1 MKKLLLFWMCLLSV
15 VTASALDGTK
25 PSGSG
30 TESSPFII
38 TTADEYLYVTDYIK
52 VERQFDCYVKL
63 GNDIDLNSIASN
75 GSTPHLASVKS
86 FDGQG
91 YSIWGFQ
98 GTHMGFIGQLS
109 EGGTV
114 SNLSLKGCELKFP
127 DNGTVGY
134 GVLISDA
141 SKGGTV
147 TGCTVQGSY
156 VEVTN
161 GYLGGIVGLG
171 PQNDTYSLVI
181 HDCVNNNR
189 LYGVDAVGG
198 ILGRGTA
205 NIYRCANL
213 TDIHGTGKGVGGIV
227 GSGTNC
233 TISNC
238 AQISGI
244 KGSSRVGGII
254 GESFGTLII
263 RNCMMA
269 RGYLT
274 QGDNGVESTAC
285 GLLFGWSRPVG
296 ADRFVNITDCAI
308 NGSRVGLANNF
319 TVPRDNDYYGM
330 LINDSGSEVTLGE
343 VASYTDEDLQSG
355 KAAFELQG
363 SQHGTQWG
371 MTIGTDEY
379 PLPMTQNQVY
389 QDRVKNCL
397 GEISVLGYTNDSSAP
412 RELGHEYHNGI
423 CELCTASNPVSAE
436 GGVYLIYNAGHLL
449 SFARDFSEGKL
460 TSHDLRLMAD
470 IDLSTWCHPA
480 QPLAGLE
487 ERSWQPIG
495 YVSKDVNEK
504 CYNSYFGTFDG
515 NNHSISGLYISS
527 PTVNNIGAYGLVAYA
542 DCSTFKDLTISGD
555 ISGVQG
561 NVGMLVGMAQNTNF
575 ENISTQGDIEIAYDK
590 NNRGNIGGVVGQL
603 EDGDSQAGFKKHNI
617 IKNCHNYTNIQTD
630 GYNYV
635 GGIVGVASYSYD
647 QYFHLTYPVTI
658 EQCTNHGNLT
668 SRSHLG
674 GIAGRIRNYHASL
687 VNLANYGTVRTNEL
701 SCGGI
706 IGEIPSDVSDFTF
719 RNLLN
724 CGDILDASAFPQSYP
739 ICPLSTALKD
749 PVGLY
754 YDSSKTYCTPT
765 FIPSKTY
772 LGTPV
777 TPAQLASG
785 EVTYLLNDKKS
796 DASVVWRQRV
806 DTDPVQPMPRLS
818 GSIVYEVMYKNCQGQ
833 AIADHVFYSN
843 DRRTDRVFHGDGHVY
858 AETTGHCKYC
868 SDDCAPELDAED
880 YYLLSC
886 LEDLLWFRA
895 QVKNGNVAY
904 KARLTADIDLSSVC
918 GQTLGKS
925 WTPIESMS
933 TAAYSGTF
941 DGQGH
946 KISGLYI
953 YGLSNDLN
961 GLFGDVS
968 GKICNLSVEGNI
980 TANDYCGLIA
990 AKITVA
996 GARIENCKAYGQ
1008 INGGSCIGGIVGG
1021 GTGHIVNCENLAH
1034 VIGYE
1039 KVGGI
1044 VGGFVSNT
1052 SGEIQ
1057 RCVNKGH
1064 IEGTRGGGYSAY
1076 VGGLA
1081 GHISAQ
1087 RQAFLVNS
1095 ASVGNVN
1102 ASLGV
1107 GGLVGGVEGKTL
1119 VISGSWFCGELK
1131 EATQDDET
1139 VGLLVGDVPSTTT
1152 VNCSNSFYKN
1162 AYGNYSSE
1170 YGIYM
1175 FEQDFKY
1182 GTVAARLGAPW
1193 GQNVDYDETQRDL
1206 YPVLD
1211 GMPIFGTSPY
1221 YYDATNISIGL
1232 IPYLVKKAREEGKYT
1247 KQDIDIFVDR
1257 LSKKQ

>member
-98 GTHMGFIGQLS
+98 GTHMGFIGQLA

-134 GVLISDA
+134 GALISDA

-147 TGCTVQGSY
+147 KGCTVEGLY
-156 VEVTN
+156 VKVTN

-181 HDCVNNNR
+181 HDCVNKTN

-213 TDIHGTGKGVGGIV
+213 IDIHGTGKGVGGIV

-238 AQISGI
+238 AQKSGI
-244 KGSSRVGGII
+244 QGSSRVGGII

-263 RNCMMA
+263 SNCMMVG
-269 RGYLT
+269 GYLT
-274 QGDNGVESTAC
+274 QEDNGVESTAC

-296 ADRFVNITDCAI
+296 ADRFVSITDCAI
-308 NGSRVGLANNF
+308 NGSRVRLANNF

-343 VASYTDEDLQSG
+343 VANYTDEDLQSG

-397 GEISVLGYTNDSSAP
+397 GEISVLGYTNVSSAP

-495 YVSKDVNEK
+495 YVPSDKSYNETH
-504 CYNSYFGTFDG
+504 SYTGTFDG
-515 NNHSISGLYISS
+515 NGHSISGLYIGS
-527 PTVNNIGAYGLVAYA
+527 PTGKMKHYGLVASA
-542 DCSTFKDLTISGD
+542 GGASFKDLTISGD
-555 ISGVQG
+555 ISELHEIA
-561 NVGMLVGMAQNTNF
+561 NLELGMLVGRATNVDFQNITTEGYIDFTEEGVRYGNVGGLVGF
-575 ENISTQGDIEIAYDK
+575 IMSEIPSNHLAY
-590 NNRGNIGGVVGQL
+590 
-603 EDGDSQAGFKKHNI
+603 
-617 IKNCHNYTNIQTD
+617 IKNCHNYVHISDAYLRTI
-630 GYNYV
+630 
-635 GGIVGVASYSYD
+635 GGIVARAESTG
-647 QYFHLTYPVTI
+647 I
-658 EQCTNHGNLT
+658 ENCSNHGNLT
-668 SRSHLG
+668 GQYHIG
-674 GIAGRIRNYHASL
+674 GIVCELYVASSFESTSL
-687 VNLANYGTVRTNEL
+687 VNLVNYGTIRAQEL
-701 SCGGI
+701 SSSGI
-706 IGEIPSDVSDFTF
+706 VGSIAARDGTVVL

-724 CGDILDASAFPQSYP
+724 CGDILDASAKPQSCP
-739 ICPLSTALKD
+739 ICPSSTALKD

-754 YDSSKTYCTPT
+754 YDSSKTYCTPS
-765 FIPSKTY
+765 FIPSMSY

-796 DASVVWRQRV
+796 DASAVWRQRV
-806 DTDPVQPMPRLS
+806 DTDPVQALPRLS

-833 AIADHVFYSN
+833 AISDHVFYSN
-843 DRRTDRVFHGDGHVY
+843 DRRTDRVFNGDGHVY

-868 SDDCAPELDAED
+868 SDDCAPELDAEG

-895 QVKNGNVAY
+895 QVKNGNVSY
-904 KARLTADIDLSSVC
+904 KVRLTADIDLSSVC
-918 GQTLGKS
+918 SSALGKS

-933 TAAYSGTF
+933 TTAYSGTF

-953 YGLSNDLN
+953 YGLSNNLN

-996 GARIENCKAYGQ
+996 GARIENCKTYGQ

-1052 SGEIQ
+1052 NGEIQ
-1057 RCVNKGH
+1057 RCVNKGLV
-1064 IEGTRGGGYSAY
+1064 EGTRGGGYSAY
-1076 VGGLA
+1076 VGGVA

-1087 RQAFLVNS
+1087 RQAFLLNS

-1139 VGLLVGDVPSTTT
+1139 VGLLVGEVPAGVT
-1152 VNCSNSFYKN
+1152 VNCSNSY
-1162 AYGNYSSE
+1162 YQYRDNYTS
-1170 YGIYM
+1170 
-1175 FEQDFKY
+1175 KY
-1182 GTVAARLGAPW
+1182 GVAKAEQQFRYDGVVAAALGAPW
-1193 GQNVDYDETQRDL
+1193 GQNVDYDQSQRER

-1211 GMPIFGTSPY
+1211 GMPVFFTNQYKSN
-1221 YYDATNISIGL
+1221 ATNVSVGL

>member
-25 PSGSG
+25 PAGSG

-38 TTADEYLYVTDYIK
+38 TTAKEYLYVTDYIN
-52 VERQFDCYVKL
+52 VDRHYDCYVKL

-134 GVLISDA
+134 GALISDA

-147 TGCTVQGSY
+147 KGCSVEGQY
-156 VEVTN
+156 VKVTN

-171 PQNDTYSLVI
+171 SQNDTYSLVI

-274 QGDNGVESTAC
+274 QEDNGVESTAC

-296 ADRFVNITDCAI
+296 ADRFVSITDCAI

-319 TVPRDNDYYGM
+319 TAPRDNDYYGM

-343 VASYTDEDLQSG
+343 VANYTDEDLQSG

-397 GEISVLGYTNDSSAP
+397 GEISVLGYTNVSSAP

-449 SFARDFSEGKL
+449 SFARDFSEDKL

-495 YVSKDVNEK
+495 YVPGDKSYNETH
-504 CYNSYFGTFDG
+504 SYTGTFDG
-515 NNHSISGLYISS
+515 NGHSISGLYIGS
-527 PTVNNIGAYGLVAYA
+527 PTGKMTHYGLVAEA
-542 DCSTFKDLTISGD
+542 SGVFKDLTIYGD
-555 ISGVQG
+555 ISGVISDDLVG
-561 NVGMLVGMAQNTNF
+561 SGFVGMLAGQSVGADFQNIT
-575 ENISTQGDIEIAYDK
+575 TQGYIEAPKLNRVHAY
-590 NNRGNIGGVVGQL
+590 IGGLIGQAIRHSEKPL
-603 EDGDSQAGFKKHNI
+603 
-617 IKNCHNYTNIQTD
+617 IKNCHNYVHISTE
-630 GYNYV
+630 GYHYV
-635 GGIVGVASYSYD
+635 GGIAGEIQD
-647 QYFHLTYPVTI
+647 VTI
-658 EQCTNHGNLT
+658 EQCSNHGHLT
-668 SRSHLG
+668 SRYSLG
-674 GIAGRIRNYHASL
+674 GIVGNMKTAATL
-687 VNLANYGTVRTNEL
+687 VNLVNYGTILALENPG
-701 SCGGI
+701 GGI
-706 IGEIPSDVSDFTF
+706 LGQIPYSDDIVRCNS
-719 RNLLN
+719 LLN
-724 CGDILDASAFPQSYP
+724 CGDVLDASAFPQSYP
-739 ICPLSTALKD
+739 ICPSSTALKD

-754 YDSSKTYCTPT
+754 YDSSKTYCTPS
-765 FIPSKTY
+765 FIPSKSY

-806 DTDPVQPMPRLS
+806 DTDPVQALPRLS

-833 AIADHVFYSN
+833 AISDHVFYSN

-868 SDDCAPELDAED
+868 ADDCAPELDAEG

-918 GQTLGKS
+918 SSALGKS

-953 YGLSNDLN
+953 YGLSNNLN

-1008 INGGSCIGGIVGG
+1008 INGGSYIGGIVGG

-1052 SGEIQ
+1052 NGEIQ

-1076 VGGLA
+1076 VGGVA

-1119 VISGSWFCGELK
+1119 VISGSWFCGELE
-1131 EATQDDET
+1131 EATPDDET

-1193 GQNVDYDETQRDL
+1193 GQNVDYDMSQRDR

-1211 GMPIFGTSPY
+1211 GMPVFGKAPY
-1221 YYDATNISIGL
+1221 FYDATNVSVGL
-1232 IPYLVKKAREEGKYT
+1232 IPYLVKKAQEEGKYT

>member
-1 MKKLLLFWMCLLSV
+1 MKKLLLLWMCLLSV
-15 VTASALDGTK
+15 VTASALDGKK

-38 TTADEYLYVTDYIK
+38 NTAEEYLYLADYINIDRHY
-52 VERQFDCYVKL
+52 ECYVKL
-63 GNDIDLNSIASN
+63 GNDIYLNSIASN
-75 GSTPHLASVKS
+75 GSTPYLASVKS

-114 SNLSLKGCELKFP
+114 SNLNLKSFNLKFP

-134 GVLISDA
+134 GALISDA

-147 TGCTVQGSY
+147 KGCTVEGFS
-156 VEVTN
+156 VKVTK

-171 PQNDTYSLVI
+171 PQSDKYKLVI
-181 HDCVNNNR
+181 HDCVNKTN

-198 ILGRGTA
+198 ILGRGMAT
-205 NIYRCANL
+205 IYRCTNNAIE
-213 TDIHGTGKGVGGIV
+213 TEGTGKGIGGIV

-238 AQISGI
+238 ASATHLEGL
-244 KGSSRVGGII
+244 SRVGGII
-254 GESFGTLII
+254 GESFGALILD
-263 RNCMMA
+263 NC
-269 RGYLT
+269 LT
-274 QGDNGVESTAC
+274 QRSLMQTDNVNEPTAC
-285 GLLFGWSRPVG
+285 GLLFGWCRIYETNQLI
-296 ADRFVNITDCAI
+296 AITDNAI
-308 NGSRVGLANNF
+308 GGTHAVLQNNF
-319 TVPRDNDYYGM
+319 TAPRDNDYFG
-330 LINDSGSEVTLGE
+330 LIIKDNGTVELGD
-343 VASYTDEDLQSG
+343 VVCYTDEDLQSG

-371 MTIGTDEY
+371 MVLGTDEY
-379 PLPMTQNQVY
+379 PLPSTKNQVY
-389 QDRVKNCL
+389 QDRVKNCM
-397 GEISVLGYTNDSSAP
+397 GEISVLGYTNVSSAP

-527 PTVNNIGAYGLVAYA
+527 LTVNNIGAYGLVAYA

-575 ENISTQGDIEIAYDK
+575 ENISTQGDIEIAYDQ
-590 NNRGNIGGVVGQL
+590 NYRGNIGGVVGQL
-603 EDGDSQAGFKKHNI
+603 EDGDSPAGFKKHNI

-647 QYFHLTYPVTI
+647 QYFSSYHPVTI

-668 SRSHLG
+668 SRYHLG
-674 GIAGRIRNYHASL
+674 GIVGRIRNYHASL

-706 IGEIPSDVSDFTF
+706 IGEFSSDVSNFTF

-724 CGDILDASAFPQSYP
+724 CGDVLDASASPQSYP
-739 ICPLSTALKD
+739 ICPSSTALKD

-777 TPAQLASG
+777 SAAQLASG

-806 DTDPVQPMPRLS
+806 DTDPVQAMPRLS

-868 SDDCAPELDAED
+868 SDDCAPERDAED

-904 KARLTADIDLSSVC
+904 KARLTADIDLGSIC
-918 GQTLGKS
+918 GKTLGKS

-953 YGLSNDLN
+953 YGLSNNLN

-968 GKICNLSVEGNI
+968 GKICNLSVEGDI

-990 AKITVA
+990 AKTTIA
-996 GARIENCKAYGQ
+996 GARIENCMAYGQ
-1008 INGGSCIGGIVGG
+1008 INGGSYIGGIVGE

-1076 VGGLA
+1076 VGGVA

-1107 GGLVGGVEGKTL
+1107 GGLVGGVSGKTL
-1119 VISGSWFCGELK
+1119 VLSGSWFCGELK

-1139 VGLLVGDVPSTTT
+1139 VGLLVGEVPAGVT
-1152 VNCSNSFYKN
+1152 VNCSNSY
-1162 AYGNYSSE
+1162 YLYSDNYTS
-1170 YGIYM
+1170 
-1175 FEQDFKY
+1175 KY
-1182 GTVAARLGAPW
+1182 GVAKVEQQFTFDGVVAASLGAPW
-1193 GQNVDYDETQRDL
+1193 GQNVDYDNTQRDF

-1211 GMPIFGTSPY
+1211 GMPVFFTSKNQSI
-1221 YYDATNISIGL
+1221 ATNVSVGL
-1232 IPYLVKKAREEGKYT
+1232 IPYLVNKAQEEGKYT
-1247 KQDIDIFVDR
+1247 KQDIDLFVDR
-1257 LSKKQ
+1257 LIKKQ

>member
-1 MKKLLLFWMCLLSV
+1 MKKLLLLWMCLLSV
-15 VTASALDGTK
+15 VTASALDGKK

-38 TTADEYLYVTDYIK
+38 NTAEEYLYLADYINIDRHY
-52 VERQFDCYVKL
+52 ECYVKL
-63 GNDIDLNSIASN
+63 GNDIYLNSIASN
-75 GSTPHLASVKS
+75 GSTPYLASVKS

-91 YSIWGFQ
+91 YSIWSFQ

-114 SNLSLKGCELKFP
+114 SNLNLKSFNLKFP

-134 GVLISDA
+134 GALISDA

-147 TGCTVQGSY
+147 KGCTVDGFS
-156 VEVTN
+156 VKVTK

-171 PQNDTYSLVI
+171 PQSDKYKLVI
-181 HDCVNNNR
+181 HDCVNKTN

-198 ILGRGTA
+198 ILGRGIAT
-205 NIYRCANL
+205 IYRCTNNAIE
-213 TDIHGTGKGVGGIV
+213 TEGTGKGIGGIV

-238 AQISGI
+238 ASATYLEGL
-244 KGSSRVGGII
+244 SRVGGII
-254 GESFGTLII
+254 GESFGALILD
-263 RNCMMA
+263 NC
-269 RGYLT
+269 LT
-274 QGDNGVESTAC
+274 QRSLMQKDNVNEPTAC
-285 GLLFGWSRPVG
+285 GLLFGWCRIYETNQLI
-296 ADRFVNITDCAI
+296 AITDNAI
-308 NGSRVGLANNF
+308 GGTHAVLKNNF
-319 TVPRDNDYYGM
+319 TAPRDNDYFG
-330 LINDSGSEVTLGE
+330 LIIKDNGTVELGD
-343 VASYTDEDLQSG
+343 VVCYTDDDLQSG

-371 MTIGTDEY
+371 MVLGTDEY
-379 PLPMTQNQVY
+379 PLPSTKNQVY
-389 QDRVKNCL
+389 QDRVKNCM
-397 GEISVLGYTNDSSAP
+397 GEISVLGYTNVSSAP

-436 GGVYLIYNAGHLL
+436 DGVYLIYNAGHLL

-495 YVSKDVNEK
+495 YVPGDKSYNETH
-504 CYNSYFGTFDG
+504 SYTGTFDG
-515 NNHSISGLYISS
+515 NGHSISGLYIGS
-527 PTVNNIGAYGLVAYA
+527 PTGKMKHYGLVASA
-542 DCSTFKDLTISGD
+542 GGASFKDLTISGD
-555 ISGVQG
+555 ISGLHEIA
-561 NVGMLVGMAQNTNF
+561 NLELGMLVGRATNVDFQNITTEGYIDF
-575 ENISTQGDIEIAYDK
+575 TEEGLRY
-590 NNRGNIGGVVGQL
+590 GNIGGLVGFIMSEIPSNHL
-603 EDGDSQAGFKKHNI
+603 AY
-617 IKNCHNYTNIQTD
+617 IKNCHNYVHISDAYLRTI
-630 GYNYV
+630 
-635 GGIVGVASYSYD
+635 GGIVGRAES
-647 QYFHLTYPVTI
+647 TGI
-658 EQCTNHGNLT
+658 ENCSNHGNLT
-668 SRSHLG
+668 GQYHIG
-674 GIAGRIRNYHASL
+674 GIVCELYVASSFESTSL
-687 VNLANYGTVRTNEL
+687 VNLVNYGTIRAQEL
-701 SCGGI
+701 SSSGI
-706 IGEIPSDVSDFTF
+706 VGSIAARDGTVVL

-724 CGDILDASAFPQSYP
+724 CGDILDASASPKSYP

-765 FIPSKTY
+765 FIPSESY
-772 LGTPV
+772 VGTPV

-796 DASVVWRQRV
+796 DASAVWRQRV
-806 DTDPVQPMPRLS
+806 DTDPVQALPRLS

-833 AIADHVFYSN
+833 KITDHVFYSN
-843 DRRTDRVFHGDGHVY
+843 DRRTDRVFNGDGHVY
-858 AETTGHCKYC
+858 AEATGHCKYC
-868 SDDCAPELDAED
+868 SDGCVPQLDAEG
-880 YYLLSC
+880 YYLLSY

-895 QVKNGNVAY
+895 QVKNGKVAY
-904 KARLTADIDLSSVC
+904 KARLTADIDLGGIC
-918 GQTLGKS
+918 GKTLGKS

-933 TAAYSGTF
+933 MTAYSGTF

-996 GARIENCKAYGQ
+996 GARIEKCKAYGQ
-1008 INGGSCIGGIVGG
+1008 INGGSYIGGIVGG
-1021 GTGHIVNCENLAH
+1021 GTGHIINCENLAH

-1076 VGGLA
+1076 VGGVA

-1119 VISGSWFCGELK
+1119 VISGSWFCGELE
-1131 EATQDDET
+1131 EATKGDET
-1139 VGLLVGDVPSTTT
+1139 VGLMVGEVPAGAT
-1152 VNCSNSFYKN
+1152 VNCSNSY
-1162 AYGNYSSE
+1162 YQYSDNYTS
-1170 YGIYM
+1170 
-1175 FEQDFKY
+1175 KY
-1182 GTVAARLGAPW
+1182 GVAKVEQQFTFDGVVAAALGAPW
-1193 GQNVDYDETQRDL
+1193 GQNVDYDNTQRDF

-1211 GMPIFGTSPY
+1211 GMPVFFTDKYKSN
-1221 YYDATNISIGL
+1221 ATNVSVGL
-1232 IPYLVKKAREEGKYT
+1232 IPYLVNKAQEEGKYT
-1247 KQDIDIFVDR
+1247 KQNIDLFVDR
-1257 LSKKQ
+1257 LIKKQ

>member
-1 MKKLLLFWMCLLSV
+1 MCLLTV
-15 VTASALDGTK
+15 VTASALNGTK
-25 PSGSG
+25 PSGQG

-38 TTADEYLYVTDYIK
+38 TTAEEYLYLAEYINID
-52 VERQFDCYVKL
+52 RHYDCYVKL
-63 GNDIDLNSIASN
+63 GNRINLRSIASN
-75 GSTPHLASVKS
+75 GSTPHLESVKS

-91 YSIWGFQ
+91 HSIWGFQ
-98 GTHMGFIGQLS
+98 GTHMGFIGQLA

-114 SNLSLKGCELKFP
+114 SDLTLSPSSDFTFP

-147 TGCTVQGSY
+147 KGCTVEW
-156 VEVTN
+156 VPTVTVTN
-161 GYLGGIVGLG
+161 GYLGGIVGVG
-171 PQNDTYSLVI
+171 PQSDAYSLVI
-181 HDCVNNNR
+181 HDCVNKVP

-205 NIYRCANL
+205 NIYRCTNYI
-213 TDIHGTGKGVGGIV
+213 DIKGTGKGVGGIV

-238 AQISGI
+238 VHYGAIQ
-244 KGSSRVGGII
+244 GSSRVGGII

-263 RNCMMA
+263 RNCIMTG
-269 RGYLT
+269 GYMS
-274 QGDNGVESTAC
+274 QKDNGAESTAC
-285 GLLFGWSRPVG
+285 GLLFGWCRPVG
-296 ADRFVNITDCAI
+296 ADRFVSITGCAI
-308 NGSRVGLANNF
+308 NGTAHLDNKF

-330 LINDSGSEVTLGE
+330 VINDSGSEVTLGE
-343 VASYTDEDLQSG
+343 VTSYTEEDLQSG

-371 MTIGTDEY
+371 MLLGSDVY
-379 PLPMTQNQVY
+379 PLPMTKNQVY
-389 QDRVKNCL
+389 LDRVKNCL
-397 GEISVLGYTNDSSAP
+397 GEISVLGYTNVSSAP

-495 YVSKDVNEK
+495 YVPGDRSYNETH
-504 CYNSYFGTFDG
+504 SYTGTFDG
-515 NNHSISGLYISS
+515 NGHSISGLYIGS
-527 PTVNNIGAYGLVAYA
+527 PTGKMKHYGLVASA
-542 DCSTFKDLTISGD
+542 GGASFKDLTISGD
-555 ISGVQG
+555 ISGLHEIA
-561 NVGMLVGMAQNTNF
+561 NLELGMLVGRATNVDFQNITT
-575 ENISTQGDIEIAYDK
+575 EGYIEFTEEGLRY
-590 NNRGNIGGVVGQL
+590 GNIGGLVGFIMSEIPSNHL
-603 EDGDSQAGFKKHNI
+603 AY
-617 IKNCHNYTNIQTD
+617 IKNCHNYVHISDAYLRTI
-630 GYNYV
+630 
-635 GGIVGVASYSYD
+635 GGIVGRAES
-647 QYFHLTYPVTI
+647 TGI
-658 EQCTNHGNLT
+658 ENCSNHGNLT
-668 SRSHLG
+668 GQYHIG
-674 GIAGRIRNYHASL
+674 GIVCELYVAPSIESTSL
-687 VNLANYGTVRTNEL
+687 VNLVNYGTIRAQQL
-701 SCGGI
+701 SSSGI
-706 IGEIPSDVSDFTF
+706 VGSIAARDGTVVL

-724 CGDILDASAFPQSYP
+724 CGDVLDASVSPQSCP
-739 ICPLSTALKD
+739 ICPSSTALKD

-765 FIPSKTY
+765 FIPSESY
-772 LGTPV
+772 VGTPV

-868 SDDCAPELDAED
+868 SDDCAPELDAEG

-895 QVKNGNVAY
+895 QVKNGNVSY
-904 KARLTADIDLSSVC
+904 KARHTADIDLSSVC
-918 GQTLGKS
+918 SSALGKS

-933 TAAYSGTF
+933 TTAYSGTF

-1008 INGGSCIGGIVGG
+1008 INGGSYIGGIVGG

-1052 SGEIQ
+1052 NGEIQ
-1057 RCVNKGH
+1057 RCVNKGLV
-1064 IEGTRGGGYSAY
+1064 EGTRGGGYSAY
-1076 VGGLA
+1076 VGGVA

-1119 VISGSWFCGELK
+1119 VISGCWFSGDLT

-1152 VNCSNSFYKN
+1152 VNCSNSYYKN
-1162 AYGNYSSE
+1162 AFGKYSSK
-1170 YGIYM
+1170 YGTLM